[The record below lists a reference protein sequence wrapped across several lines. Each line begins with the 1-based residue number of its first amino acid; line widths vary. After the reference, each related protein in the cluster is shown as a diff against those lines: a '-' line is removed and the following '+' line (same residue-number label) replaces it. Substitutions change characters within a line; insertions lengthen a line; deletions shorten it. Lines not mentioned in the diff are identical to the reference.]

1 MTNSYDIFNQSIRF
15 LKFVSWRVPF
25 FSVIS
30 LAGTFLLF
38 PLHFSTA
45 LNILCDSWSVE
56 IAIIKAKSLLLNIN
70 RIKNEILLLKFQF
83 FQTQML
89 YKNHD
94 TKFELQVWE
103 IMKSHY
109 DLIVQFLVINFCEFR
124 QMFFDK
130 MSVRSAICVKT
141 LLHLEIKFHSAVD
154 ENYSIVLIHRIKFE
168 TTYIF

>member
-1 MTNSYDIFNQSIRF
+1 
-15 LKFVSWRVPF
+15 
-25 FSVIS
+25 
-30 LAGTFLLF
+30 
-38 PLHFSTA
+38 
-45 LNILCDSWSVE
+45 
-56 IAIIKAKSLLLNIN
+56 
-70 RIKNEILLLKFQF
+70 
-83 FQTQML
+83 ML